1 MKKQD
6 FILILL
12 ILVSAAAVFAGYRL
26 WNRGAGEEVVVYE
39 GEKELVR
46 FSLEENI
53 EYLILSD
60 NGGTNLLVIR
70 DGRAD
75 VTEASCPDQICVHQ
89 APVNTKGETIVCMP
103 HKIIVTIEQSSQSK
117 RKDGV

>member
-46 FSLEENI
+46 FSLEENT

-89 APVNTKGETIVCMP
+89 APVNTTGETIVCMP